1 MLTRVGPSE
10 NKNYR
15 GSLYTCF
22 SSIGFGLLALSVH
35 PSDLRASEIPMSNS
49 FDVTQEL
56 LHQYPQEWAAPS
68 CLHEGHEGKD
78 SWQGVSRTPSAH
90 ILSEV
95 QFFEGNSLEVQRLG
109 LSAFIAM
116 APGATAGQG
125 MKIPQAKQH
134 SSKNKK
140 PHSFK
145 IWKVTVP
152 TIVLLVSH
160 LDDWASPLSPLHFL
174 HTRVNLTV
182 PSGHHAALKPPG
194 GPQFL
199 PKLAHP
205 LQTIGFALL
214 SGLFPL
220 FLPPILLSGQIP
232 HSLEIAFSFPMT
244 MSVTELPSATNIH
257 YVLCF

>member
-1 MLTRVGPSE
+1 MKF
-10 NKNYR
+10 N
-15 GSLYTCF
+15 SLKGIPWR
-22 SSIGFGLLALSVH
+22 SSGWDSVLSL
-35 PSDLRASEIPMSNS
+35 PW
-49 FDVTQEL
+49 
-56 LHQYPQEWAAPS
+56 PQE
-68 CLHEGHEGKD
+68 
-78 SWQGVSRTPSAH
+78 
-90 ILSEV
+90 
-95 QFFEGNSLEVQRLG
+95 QRLVRERR
-109 LSAFIAM
+109 SHK
-116 APGATAGQG
+116 PSSTA
-125 MKIPQAKQH
+125 AK
-134 SSKNKK
+134 KK
-140 PHSFK
+140 KSHSFK

-205 LQTIGFALL
+205 LQTIGFVLF

-220 FLPPILLSGQIP
+220 FLPILLSGQIP
-232 HSLEIAFSFPMT
+232 HSLEIALSFPMT
-244 MSVTELPSATNIH
+244 MSITELPSATNVH

>member
-1 MLTRVGPSE
+1 MVG
-10 NKNYR
+10 
-15 GSLYTCF
+15 TQCF
-22 SSIGFGLLALSVH
+22 HCHGPRCNGWSGNEDPTSQA
-35 PSDLRASEIPMSNS
+35 
-49 FDVTQEL
+49 
-56 LHQYPQEWAAPS
+56 
-68 CLHEGHEGKD
+68 
-78 SWQGVSRTPSAH
+78 
-90 ILSEV
+90 V
-95 QFFEGNSLEVQRLG
+95 QQ
-109 LSAFIAM
+109 
-116 APGATAGQG
+116 Q
-125 MKIPQAKQH
+125 
-134 SSKNKK
+134 KK
-140 PHSFK
+140 KKSHSFK

-205 LQTIGFALL
+205 LQTIGFVLF

-220 FLPPILLSGQIP
+220 FLPILLSGQIP
-232 HSLEIAFSFPMT
+232 HSLEIALSFPMT
-244 MSVTELPSATNIH
+244 MSITELPSATNVH